1 MVDFATNTCKH
12 LDIPVE
18 KSGSR
23 RFKKMM
29 PGENARDEGLSLQ
42 QDLRRCIFECIDKF
56 YQELTMR
63 SASMETM
70 NERFAAVQLS
80 LIHI

>member
-1 MVDFATNTCKH
+1 
-12 LDIPVE
+12 
-18 KSGSR
+18 
-23 RFKKMM
+23 MM

-42 QDLRRCIFECIDKF
+42 QDLRRCMFECIDKF
-56 YQELTMR
+56 DQELTMR

-70 NERFAAVQLS
+70 NERFFAAIQSAHLMETDVEELPQLLS